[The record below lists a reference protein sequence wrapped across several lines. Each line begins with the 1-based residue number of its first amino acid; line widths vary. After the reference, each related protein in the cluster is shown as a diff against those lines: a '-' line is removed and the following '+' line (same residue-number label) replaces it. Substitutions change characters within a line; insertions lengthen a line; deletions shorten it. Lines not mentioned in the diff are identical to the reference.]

1 MALTVFKAS
10 AGSGKTFTL
19 AAEYI
24 KYLIVNPD
32 EYKSILAVTFTNKAT
47 AEMKERIIYY
57 LNDIAQGSPYEA
69 DFFEKIKD
77 YKEVRELHLSDT
89 FIRYQAQLALT
100 KILHDYSRF
109 RIETIDSFF
118 QSVVR
123 ELAHEL
129 DLTANLRVDLNDNE
143 VLADAVNSIIED
155 VEHDKTLFGIIDQFI
170 EEKTEDSKNWHIN
183 NELESFG
190 KNIFNEKYL
199 QLGQQARE
207 EIGNS
212 RFLTEYKKKLIQI
225 RQEALDEVT
234 GTGKQFLEICKNHGY
249 SADNFKNKG
258 KGIYSFFVKAE
269 KGNLDVNTT
278 ALKCADNVK
287 EWTGKDEQDGVLLG
301 LVRDTFHKMLV
312 NLVEKKDELA
322 LRINTPTILLKHINH
337 LMLLNVI
344 NAKVR
349 NLNLDANRF
358 LLADTAHF
366 LNELIDGSD
375 VPFIYEKMGTR
386 FNHIMIDEFQDT
398 SSLQWK
404 NFTPLIS
411 NCLSN
416 NDSCLIVGDVKQS
429 IYRWRNSDW
438 QILNNIE
445 NGEFRGYVSPENLDT
460 NYRSV
465 ENIIKFN
472 NSFFN
477 NAVEELNRGY
487 KQQFD
492 FISEDLKNAYHDVEQ
507 KVAKNNDG
515 MGFVCV
521 RAICKTEDEE
531 YSDVTLNEMSLI
543 IRDLLDK
550 GISQNEI
557 AILIRANKHIPTIC
571 EYFTRNKD
579 VVDVDVLS
587 DEAFRLDF
595 SSAINMIVMALRY
608 LADQKDT
615 FALACL
621 AYNYKREV
629 EGEYEDD
636 INKIFLQPVEN
647 VLAMLP
653 EDFTS
658 RIDEFTFLPLLEL
671 VEQIYKSLQLDRIP
685 RQDAYLFSFH
695 DQLAS
700 YCDDN
705 KTDLHSFLQY
715 WDTKLCST
723 TIPSNA
729 TNGIRI
735 MSIHKSKGLAF
746 PTVIMPYC
754 DWKTAGN
761 KNNLLWCEPDEEP
774 YNDLKLAPVNFEE
787 KLDSTIFSDE
797 YREEILRNDV
807 DNLNL
812 LYVGFTRAENNL
824 IIITDA
830 DKINKDSKKSKS
842 KKAAD
847 DDEKPVV
854 KDIAQLL
861 AFSMPSFMT
870 KAEDEESNTIT
881 WTTGEILSKEQKALI
896 KAERKRESGETEK
909 KKEKKD
915 DNITVTANFKYFDTL
930 IDYRQSNKSSRFIDS
945 DDEDTPDPMSFID
958 KGLLYHSI
966 LEYIETSDD
975 INASIDKAIER
986 IDHEGCF
993 NDNNEKEEARV
1004 NLHKAFTNPQVLEWF
1019 SPKWTVFNE
1028 RSIVFTT
1035 KDMIAADRRPDRVI
1049 ATLDKHEAIVIDY
1062 KTGTEHARKYERQV
1076 SFYMN
1081 LLRRMG
1087 YQSVQGFIWYILED
1101 KIEEVI
1107 SNQV

>member
-1 MALTVFKAS
+1 MALTVYKAS

-24 KYLIVNPD
+24 KYLIINPD

-47 AEMKERIIYY
+47 AEMKERIVYY
-57 LNDIAQGSPYEA
+57 LNDIAQGSPSEE
-69 DFFEKIKD
+69 DFFEKIKEYD
-77 YKEVRELHLSDT
+77 EVKALNLSDAS
-89 FIRYQAQLALT
+89 IRKQAEEALT

-143 VLADAVNSIIED
+143 VLTDAVNSIIED
-155 VEHDKTLFGIIDQFI
+155 VEHDKSLFSIIGQFI

-183 NELESFG
+183 NELEVFG

-212 RFLTEYKKKLIQI
+212 HFLKEYKKKLLQI
-225 RQEALDEVT
+225 RQGALDTVT
-234 GTGKQFLEICKNHGY
+234 SAGKQFLDTCKNHGY
-249 SADNFKNKG
+249 DANNFKNKG
-258 KGIYSFFVKAE
+258 RGIYSFFLKAE
-269 KGNLDVNTT
+269 KGTLDVNAT
-278 ALKCADNVK
+278 ALKCAANVS
-287 EWTGKDEQDGVLLG
+287 EWTAKDEQDSILLN
-301 LVRDTFHKMLV
+301 LVSGTFHKL
-312 NLVEKKDELA
+312 LTDLIDKKEELDIQ
-322 LRINTPTILLKHINH
+322 INTPTILLKHINH

-411 NCLSN
+411 NCLSSN
-416 NDSCLIVGDVKQS
+416 NSCLIVGDVKQS

-445 NGEFRGYVSPENLDT
+445 NGEFQGYVAPKNLDT

-465 ENIIKFN
+465 QKIID
-472 NSFFN
+472 FN
-477 NAVEELNRGY
+477 NAFFVNAVDELNRGY

-492 FISEDLKNAYHDVEQ
+492 FISEDLRNAYHDVHQE
-507 KVAKNNDG
+507 VAKYNED

-521 RAICKTEDEE
+521 RAISKSEDKD
-531 YSDVTLNEMSLI
+531 YSEATLDEMALI
-543 IRDLLDK
+543 IRDLMDK

-557 AILIRANKHIPTIC
+557 AILIRVNKHIPTIC

-587 DEAFRLDF
+587 DDAFRLDF
-595 SSAINMIVMALRY
+595 SSAINMIVIALRY

-636 INKIFLQPVEN
+636 INKIFLQPEED
-647 VLAMLP
+647 VLQMLP
-653 EDFTS
+653 EEFTS
-658 RIDEFTFLPLLEL
+658 KVNELTFLPLLEL
-671 VEQIYKSLQLDRIP
+671 VEQVYKILRLDRIP
-685 RQDAYLFSFH
+685 KQDAYMFSFH

-715 WDTKLCST
+715 WDSKLCSC

-729 TNGIRI
+729 TEGIRI

-754 DWKTAGN
+754 DWKTAG
-761 KNNLLWCEPDEEP
+761 KKDNLLWCEPNDAP
-774 YNDLKLAPVNFEE
+774 YDDLKLAPVNFEE
-787 KLDSTIFSDE
+787 KLDSTIFSGE
-797 YREEILRNDV
+797 YREEVLRNDV

-830 DKINKDSKKSKS
+830 DKIKEPEKKTKS
-842 KKAAD
+842 KKAD
-847 DDEKPVV
+847 DTNDAKPAV

-870 KAEDEESNTIT
+870 KQEEDEGKIVT
-881 WTTGEILSKEQKALI
+881 WTNGEILSKEQKKAI
-896 KAERKRESGETEK
+896 KAERKLANGDIEK

-915 DNITVTANFKYFDTL
+915 DNIAVTANFKYFDTL
-930 IDYRQSNKSSRFIDS
+930 INYRQSNKSSRFIDNKGE
-945 DDEDTPDPMSFID
+945 DDYDPMSFID

-966 LEYIETSDD
+966 LELIETSDN
-975 INASIDKAIER
+975 INASIDKAIEQ
-986 IDHEGCF
+986 IDNEGCF
-993 NDNNEKEEARV
+993 KDKNEKESVRKD
-1004 NLHKAFTNPQVLEWF
+1004 LYKAFTNKQALEWY
-1019 SPKWTVFNE
+1019 SNDWVVFNE
-1028 RSIVFTT
+1028 HTIIFKS
-1035 KDMIAADRRPDRVI
+1035 KDNIAMDRRPDRII
-1049 ATLDKHEAIVIDY
+1049 ALPDKEEAIVIDY
-1062 KTGTEHARKYERQV
+1062 KTGTEHGNKYKRQV
-1076 SFYMN
+1076 SLYMN
-1081 LLRRMG
+1081 LLRKMG
-1087 YQSVQGFIWYILED
+1087 YKDVKGFIWYILED
-1101 KIEEVI
+1101 NIDEIK
-1107 SNQV
+1107 